1 MDKIKSMSN
10 LDLNEVAN
18 QLRCPSGE
26 AGEELAEVM
35 FKSNSNMIY
44 KTIDRLQL
52 YQKDAVLEIGFG
64 SAKHLPYIFSVTKDI
79 RYCGIEISTLMVEM
93 AMKVKESMEHEQIEL
108 KLAKEL
114 NTLPYG
120 DKTFN
125 HCFSVNT
132 IYFWNDPVKY
142 FTEIYRVL
150 KPGGTIALSYIRED
164 FAQQQP
170 FAKEDVFHFHRT
182 EWLIRIMTNIGYS
195 HVERW
200 QYIENTLDKLENKVI
215 RPFVVLTGKK

>member
-1 MDKIKSMSN
+1 MSN

-44 KTIDRLQL
+44 KTVDRLQL
-52 YQKDAVLEIGFG
+52 YQNDAVLEIGFG
-64 SAKHLPYIFSVTKDI
+64 SGKHLPYIFSIAKNI
-79 RYCGIEISTLMVEM
+79 HYSGIEISALMLEM
-93 AMKVKESMEHEQIEL
+93 AVKVKESLAQEQIDL
-108 KLAKEL
+108 TLSQEL
-114 NTLPYG
+114 NVLPYP
-120 DKTFN
+120 DKVFN

-132 IYFWNDPVKY
+132 VYFWSDPVKY

-150 KPGGTIALSYIRED
+150 KPGGSIALSYIRED

-170 FAKEDVFHFHRT
+170 FAKEDIFHFYRT

-200 QYIENTLDKLENKVI
+200 QYIENTLDKLGNKVI
-215 RPFVVLTGKK
+215 RPFVVLRGKK

>member
-1 MDKIKSMSN
+1 MSN

-44 KTIDRLQL
+44 KTVDRLQL
-52 YQKDAVLEIGFG
+52 YQKDAILEIGFG
-64 SAKHLPYIFSVTKDI
+64 SGKHLPYIFSIAPDI
-79 RYCGIEISTLMVEM
+79 QYSGIEISALMLEM
-93 AMKVKESMEHEQIEL
+93 AVKVKDSLPQEQIDL
-108 KLAKEL
+108 TLAQEL
-114 NTLPYG
+114 NVLPYA
-120 DKTFN
+120 DKVFN

-132 IYFWNDPVKY
+132 VYFWNDPVKY

-150 KPGGTIALSYIRED
+150 KPGGSIALSYIRED

-170 FAKEDVFHFHRT
+170 FAKEDVFHFYRT

-200 QYIENTLDKLENKVI
+200 QYIENTLDKLGNKVI
-215 RPFVVLTGKK
+215 RPFVVLRGKK

>member
-1 MDKIKSMSN
+1 MSN

-44 KTIDRLQL
+44 KTVDRLQL

-64 SAKHLPYIFSVTKDI
+64 SGKHLPYIFSSAPDI
-79 RYCGIEISTLMVEM
+79 QYSGIEISALMLEM
-93 AMKVKESMEHEQIEL
+93 AVKVKDSLPQEQIDL
-108 KLAKEL
+108 TLAQEL
-114 NTLPYG
+114 NVLPYA
-120 DKTFN
+120 DKVFN

-132 IYFWNDPVKY
+132 VYFWNDPVKY

-150 KPGGTIALSYIRED
+150 KPGGSIALSYIRED

-170 FAKEDVFHFHRT
+170 FAKEDVFHFYRT

-200 QYIENTLDKLENKVI
+200 QYIENTLDKLGNKVI
-215 RPFVVLTGKK
+215 RPFVVLRGKK

>member
-1 MDKIKSMSN
+1 MSN

-18 QLRCPSGE
+18 QLRCPSGQ

-44 KTIDRLQL
+44 KTVDRLQL
-52 YQKDAVLEIGFG
+52 HQEDIVLEIGFG
-64 SAKHLPYIFSVTKDI
+64 SAKHLPYIFSTAKDLQ
-79 RYCGIEISTLMVEM
+79 YYGVEISSLMLEM
-93 AMKVKESMEHEQIEL
+93 ATKVRESLSHEKIEL
-108 KLAKEL
+108 QLSEEL
-114 NTLPYG
+114 NTLSYP
-120 DKTFN
+120 DKFFN

-132 IYFWNDPVKY
+132 VYFWKDPVKY

-150 KPGGTIALSYIRED
+150 KPGGSIALSYIRED

-170 FAKEDVFHFHRT
+170 FAKEDVFHFYRT

-200 QYIENTLDKLENKVI
+200 QYIENTLDKLGNKVI
-215 RPFVVLTGKK
+215 RPFVVLKGKK

>member
-1 MDKIKSMSN
+1 MNN

-18 QLRCPSGE
+18 QLRCPSGQ

-44 KTIDRLQL
+44 KTVDRLQL
-52 YQKDAVLEIGFG
+52 YQEDTVLEIGFG
-64 SAKHLPYIFSVTKDI
+64 SAKHLPYIFSAAQNLSYYGV
-79 RYCGIEISTLMVEM
+79 EISALMLEM
-93 AMKVKESMEHEQIEL
+93 GAKVKESLSQEKIEL
-108 KLAKEL
+108 KLADEL
-114 NTLPYG
+114 NTLSYP
-120 DKTFN
+120 DKFFN

-132 IYFWNDPVKY
+132 VYFWNDPVKY

-150 KPGGTIALSYIRED
+150 KPGGSIALSYIRED

-170 FAKEDVFHFHRT
+170 FATEDVFHFYRT

-200 QYIENTLDKLENKVI
+200 QYIENTLDKVGNKVI
-215 RPFVVLTGKK
+215 RPFVVLKGKK

>member
-1 MDKIKSMSN
+1 MSN

-18 QLRCPSGE
+18 QLRCPSGQ

-44 KTIDRLQL
+44 KTVDRLQL
-52 YQKDAVLEIGFG
+52 YQNDALLEIGFG
-64 SAKHLPYIFSVTKDI
+64 SGKHLPYIFSAAQNLH
-79 RYCGIEISTLMVEM
+79 YYGIEISELMLEM
-93 AMKVKESMEHEQIEL
+93 AMKVKESLDKEHIEL
-108 KLAKEL
+108 TLAQEL
-114 NTLPYG
+114 NTLPYS
-120 DKTFN
+120 DKVFN

-132 IYFWNDPVKY
+132 VYFWNDPVKY

-150 KPGGTIALSYIRED
+150 KPGGSIALSYIRED

-170 FAKEDVFHFHRT
+170 FAKEDIFHFYRT

-195 HVERW
+195 QVERW
-200 QYIENTLDKLENKVI
+200 QYIENTLDKLGNKII
-215 RPFVVLTGKK
+215 RPFVVLRGKK